1 MNSTKVEIS
10 GAVLEFRTNDC
21 NWCQVALDVGE
32 SVLTLGAEKS
42 DYLEPKI
49 VNAFTSLSRS
59 TEPEW
64 MLSLAEEHCS
74 LYRQNIEGKNY
85 FFWQNAQA
93 ERIWESGLVD
103 PIDERLLQI
112 NPRVAAN

>member
-1 MNSTKVEIS
+1 MISTRVEIS
-10 GAVLEFRTNDC
+10 GAILEFRTNDS
-21 NWCQVALDVGE
+21 NWCQVELDVGE

-42 DYLEPKI
+42 DYLENKI
-49 VNAFTSLSRS
+49 LNAFTSLSRS

-112 NPRVAAN
+112 GSRTAAN